1 VRLVHQGE
9 VHDLADPLR
18 AGDAPEI
25 LLEVEDFQCLFVSS
39 VGFEKRKHRINL
51 KLRLISD
58 SGWGGY
64 DIEVFV
70 KFI

>member
-1 VRLVHQGE
+1 

-39 VGFEKRKHRINL
+39 VGFEKENIES
-51 KLRLISD
+51 ISNF
-58 SGWGGY
+58 G
-64 DIEVFV
+64 
-70 KFI
+70 